1 MMNCFQDYNSAQRQS
16 FCVYSG
22 KGISQLRTYL
32 TELFDRITEQNGTDD
47 TEYDEEE
54 DDDTVA
60 FQENESPEP
69 EAADVDDDVLL
80 EQVHARQQGTRS
92 APRARRDGPSRYE
105 VPQHA
110 LGPENQ
116 RLRMLTIP
124 TFFGPNH
131 QRISATNRAQAE
143 STVQGA
149 TSVLQQQLQ
158 QASTSRRDRGPGAGQ
173 RAFADMLPILESPT
187 SPHDPRQLSSPFNP
201 DNHRVFHPPPP
212 QGALPGARTPDLNFA
227 EIGRGRGVQPYT
239 VEPSRAPRRRH
250 PVFETE
256 PSHIPANP
264 RASNLR
270 AMSDPGIHPATHH
283 AMTYARPNGI
293 RQDLFDERVQAD
305 EGLRMVRTQ
314 RRRDNVRSPNG
325 GDGSRPRSQLRSRI
339 RNGLH
344 TAENYA
350 SSFFSRTGMPP
361 PPDVQDPDVNSQH
374 PQQPPSGRA

>member
-1 MMNCFQDYNSAQRQS
+1 M
-16 FCVYSG
+16 YSG

-60 FQENESPEP
+60 FRENESPEP
-69 EAADVDDDVLL
+69 EAADADDDVLL
-80 EQVHARQQGTRS
+80 EPAYARQQDTRS

-116 RLRMLTIP
+116 RQRTLRMLTIP
-124 TFFGPNH
+124 TLFGPNH

-143 STVQGA
+143 STVHGA

-201 DNHRVFHPPPP
+201 DNHPVFHPPTP
-212 QGALPGARTPDLNFA
+212 QGGIPGARTPDLNFA

-239 VEPSRAPRRRH
+239 VEPSRAPSRRH
-250 PVFETE
+250 AVFEMD
-256 PSHIPANP
+256 PGDVPVNP
-264 RASNLR
+264 RASNSR
-270 AMSDPGIHPATHH
+270 AMSDPGIHLATSH
-283 AMTYARPNGI
+283 AMTYGRPNGI
-293 RQDLFDERVQAD
+293 RQRQGQLDEGVQAD
-305 EGLRMVRTQ
+305 EGMRMVQTQ
-314 RRRDNVRSPNG
+314 RRRDNARSPNG
-325 GDGSRPRSQLRSRI
+325 GDGSRPRSQFRSRI
-339 RNGLH
+339 RNGIH

-350 SSFFSRTGMPP
+350 SSLFSRTGMPP
-361 PPDVQDPDVNSQH
+361 PPDVQDPELNPQY